1 MGTKVDRIDLQDEG
15 THYYRADFQV
25 HTPRDTNWDGP
36 RPTEEAERIAWA
48 DSFVLAAREKR
59 LNAVAI
65 SDHHDFAM
73 YPYVRQAALDEVDG
87 NGVLIP
93 EKERLVVF
101 PALELTLALP
111 CQAILILDADF
122 PLDRLDDVLK
132 ALHHE
137 PFDPTATTLP
147 STAVLPNSD
156 TFTKICA
163 QLDMKPWLKG
173 HYILLPN
180 VTPKGHKTILRESFQ
195 EKYKDAFS
203 VCVGGYLDGSI
214 AILDKKVGEAK
225 ILDGLDRN
233 WGDRAIALFQTSD
246 SRRSDFAELGSTA
259 TWVKWS
265 RPTAE
270 ALRQASLA
278 RESRIS
284 QIEPAVPNVW
294 ISRVVVSESKFL
306 GRLDSRLNPQ
316 YTSLIGGR
324 GTGKSSVLD
333 YMRWALGDQ
342 VANTGEED
350 ELVDPRARQRRLI
363 NATLAP
369 YDAVVEVYLVIN
381 GVPHVVRRHAK
392 SGDFEL
398 KVGDADFEPVHE
410 TIVQRLLPIQAY
422 SQKQLSS
429 VAIRLDEL
437 TRFLEAPILRQ
448 LEDIDRRHIE
458 TQGRLRENY
467 GTLQRYRSVTRE
479 AEQSRARIK
488 SLTGQA
494 QALRDG
500 LTGLSESDR
509 TLLDQKSGHDQA
521 ATVVATWRQQL
532 TSLEEETETLRSA
545 YQRAVNQ
552 VSVQEDAPEGLRA
565 DLDRAV
571 AAIHVALQQAE
582 VSLGAVGDSL
592 SAAVSSS
599 GSIDTR
605 LDAVDRQITAFNE
618 KYGAVKD
625 RSTAHETKLHQ
636 LSELEAQI
644 AAATDLLGRQELEST
659 RLGDPAGEHDSL
671 RESLRALNGERSQA
685 LETQC
690 AALSAASDQLI
701 RASLEVG
708 RNFAEVQSKF
718 KGLVTGSGLRGN
730 KIENLFDVLTTD
742 KEPVTTWEAILAE
755 LELVMLLEPDA
766 ELTTEMA
773 PTLSRLGFAVQ
784 DLQRI
789 KPKITPEGWLDLSLT
804 PLVDQPV
811 FEYQSKPGTY
821 IPFRSASAGQQATAL
836 LTTLLTQDGM
846 PLLIDQPEEDLDSE
860 TVQHIVE
867 KIWEAKGRRQLILA
881 SHNANLVVNGD
892 ADLVLVCG
900 YTAAGDQSAGTI
912 KFSGA
917 IDQPEVRDA
926 ITTVMEGGEK
936 AFRLRKEKY
945 GF

>member
-1 MGTKVDRIDLQDEG
+1 MRTPLNRIDLQDDG

-36 RPTEEAERIAWA
+36 RPTAEPERIAWA
-48 DSFVLAAREKR
+48 NSFVEAAREKR

-73 YPYVRQAALDEVDG
+73 YPYVRQAALSEVDSSG
-87 NGVLIP
+87 LPVP

-137 PFDPTATTLP
+137 PYDPAATMLP
-147 STAVLPNSD
+147 STTVLPSSD
-156 TFTKICA
+156 SFSTICA
-163 QLDMKPWLKG
+163 QLDMKPWIKG
-173 HYILLPN
+173 RYILLPN

-195 EKYKDAFS
+195 DKYKDAFS

-214 AILDKKVGEAK
+214 SILEKKIGEAK
-225 ILDGLDRN
+225 ILDGLDKN

-284 QIEPAVPNVW
+284 QVEPAVPNVW
-294 ISRVVVSESKFL
+294 ISRVVVSHSKFM

-316 YTSLIGGR
+316 YTALIGGR

-363 NATLAP
+363 NATLVP
-369 YDAVVEVYLVIN
+369 YDAVVEVHLVIN
-381 GVPHVVRRHAK
+381 DVPHVVRRHAK
-392 SGDFEL
+392 SGEFEL
-398 KVGDADFEPVHE
+398 KVGDEDFEAVHE

-448 LEDIDRRHIE
+448 LEDIDRRHVE

-467 GTLQRYRSVTRE
+467 GTLQRHRSVARE

-500 LTGLSESDR
+500 LTGLSDADR
-509 TLLDQKSGHDQA
+509 TLLNQKAGHDHS
-521 ATVVATWRQQL
+521 ATTVATWRQQL
-532 TSLEEETETLRSA
+532 STLEQGTETLRST
-545 YQRAVNQ
+545 YQRAIDEI
-552 VSVQEDAPEGLRA
+552 SVPEGAPEEFKA
-565 DLDRAV
+565 DLDAAV
-571 AAIHVALQQAE
+571 AAIHAALQQAE
-582 VSLGAVGDSL
+582 AAIRATGDSLAVAVAPAGTIDASLGAVTDRL
-592 SAAVSSS
+592 AV
-599 GSIDTR
+599 
-605 LDAVDRQITAFNE
+605 FNE
-618 KYGAVKD
+618 KYGAVKE
-625 RSTAHETKLHQ
+625 RSTAHEVKLRQ
-636 LSELEAQI
+636 LAELETQI
-644 AAATDLLGRQELEST
+644 KTATDLLRMQELEYG
-659 RLGDPAGEHDSL
+659 RLGNPIAEHGRL
-671 RESLRALNGERSQA
+671 REELRELNRERSEA
-685 LETQC
+685 LEAQC
-690 AALSAASDQLI
+690 LALSAASDQLI
-701 RASLEVG
+701 RASLDVG
-708 RNFAEVQSKF
+708 HNFAEVQSKF
-718 KGLVTGSGLRGN
+718 RGLVTGSGLRGN
-730 KIENLFDVLTTD
+730 KIENLFDVLATD

-766 ELTTEMA
+766 ELTSEMTPA
-773 PTLSRLGFAVQ
+773 LSRLGFTVQ

-789 KPKITPEGWLDLSLT
+789 KPKVTPEGWL
-804 PLVDQPV
+804 VARH
-811 FEYQSKPGTY
+811 G
-821 IPFRSASAGQQATAL
+821 L
-836 LTTLLTQDGM
+836 LTG
-846 PLLIDQPEEDLDSE
+846 
-860 TVQHIVE
+860 
-867 KIWEAKGRRQLILA
+867 
-881 SHNANLVVNGD
+881 
-892 ADLVLVCG
+892 
-900 YTAAGDQSAGTI
+900 
-912 KFSGA
+912 
-917 IDQPEVRDA
+917 
-926 ITTVMEGGEK
+926 
-936 AFRLRKEKY
+936 
-945 GF
+945 